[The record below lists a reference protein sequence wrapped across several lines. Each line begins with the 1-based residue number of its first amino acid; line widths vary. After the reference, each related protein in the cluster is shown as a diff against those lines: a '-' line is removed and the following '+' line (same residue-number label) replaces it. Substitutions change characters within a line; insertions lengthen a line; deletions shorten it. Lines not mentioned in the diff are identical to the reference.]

1 MARIAGITA
10 DRTSSG
16 VATIIRL
23 DVRKYADNIHLK
35 NFLKEVGFEVEKSL
49 YNKKFVEKIKSQE
62 DMSAVKIKT
71 EDIWK

>member
-16 VATIIRL
+16 TATIIRL
-23 DVRKYADNIHLK
+23 DVRKYADNIHLRK
-35 NFLKEVGFEVEKSL
+35 FLKEVGFEVEESI
-49 YNKKFVEKIKSQE
+49 YNRKFVEKIKSQE
-62 DMSAVKIKT
+62 CMPAVKIKT